1 MAKFGLDKD
10 GIKRF
15 FSLHVEKIVLGVV
28 VVLLLLFV
36 YRGYSLEGLA
46 SDKRPDK
53 LKEEAARAQTYISSP
68 DVVEEIVERGRER
81 GVVSVA
87 NHNTGQQI
95 VITGEPAEALAM
107 HARLRRLEYGR
118 QRGFGS
124 VKVAARIEDTEWRT
138 SVFPQ
143 KQSTEWVLL
152 VSRKVMRA
160 EGLADGEPVALTLA
174 LL

>member
-1 MAKFGLDKD
+1 M
-10 GIKRF
+10 
-15 FSLHVEKIVLGVV
+15 
-28 VVLLLLFV
+28 
-36 YRGYSLEGLA
+36 
-46 SDKRPDK
+46 SDILSFTANLTRW
-53 LKEEAARAQTYISSP
+53 QG
-68 DVVEEIVERGRER
+68 ERGTY
-81 GVVSVA
+81 
-87 NHNTGQQI
+87 HLI

-107 HARLRRLEYGR
+107 HARLRRLEFGR

-124 VKVAARIEDTEWRT
+124 VKVAARIGDTAWST

-143 KQSTEWVLL
+143 KQSTEWILL